1 MSRLATFIRDNIEP
15 ILEEWETFA
24 RSLPEGASMDIT
36 ALRDHAREMLVVIA
50 RDLERPQTQR
60 EQADKARGRS
70 DADGGAMLTA
80 AQEHGAGRAGSGFT
94 VAQMVSEFRA
104 LRASVVHLWTR
115 TQDRVGIEDL
125 EDVTRFNE
133 AIDQAIAE
141 SITRYTHEIGQS
153 KELFLA
159 VLGHDLRS
167 PLGAIIT
174 SSRFI
179 LDTQSV
185 GEPSLTLITRI
196 ASSAR
201 RMNQL
206 VADLLEFT
214 RTRFGESMPIARV
227 ETDIGTIVRDV
238 ADEVGASHP
247 GSVLEVQAEG
257 ELGGEW
263 DGARLTQALTNL
275 VGNAVQHGAPG
286 APVRITARGQA
297 EHVEISVHNSGRP
310 IPRDAIQGLFQAMKP
325 TATGDQRD
333 QRDRRDGRDRRH
345 HLGLGLYIVDQIISA
360 HGGSIDVEST
370 EAHGTTFT
378 VHLPRAQ

>member
-1 MSRLATFIRDNIEP
+1 MSRLATFIRENIEP
-15 ILEEWETFA
+15 ILAEWETFA
-24 RSLPEGASMDIT
+24 RSLPGGATMDIA
-36 ALRDHAREMLVVIA
+36 ALRDHAKEMLGVIA
-50 RDLERPQTQR
+50 RDLDRPQTSR
-60 EQADKARGRS
+60 EQADKSKGRS
-70 DADGGAMLTA
+70 DADDGATLTA

-115 TQDRVGIEDL
+115 TQTKVGIDDL

-179 LDTQSV
+179 LDTQNV
-185 GEPSLTLITRI
+185 GEPALTLVTRI
-196 ASSAR
+196 SSSAR

-206 VADLLEFT
+206 VADLLELT
-214 RTRFGESMPIARV
+214 RTGFGESMPIARV

-238 ADEVGASHP
+238 VDEVGASHP
-247 GSVLEVQAEG
+247 GSVLEIEATG
-257 ELGGEW
+257 ELAGQW
-263 DGARLTQALTNL
+263 DDARLTQALTNL
-275 VGNAVQHGAPG
+275 VGNAVQHGTPG
-286 APVRITARGQA
+286 APVRILARGHA
-297 EHVEISVHNSGRP
+297 EEVEISIHNSGRP
-310 IPRDAIQGLFQAMKP
+310 IPPNEIDGLFQAMKP
-325 TATGDQRD
+325 AATD
-333 QRDRRDGRDRRH
+333 DRRDRRH

-370 EAHGTTFT
+370 ESNGTTFT
-378 VHLPRAQ
+378 VHVPRAV

>member
-1 MSRLATFIRDNIEP
+1 MSRLATFIRESIEP
-15 ILEEWETFA
+15 ILTEWETFA
-24 RSLPEGASMDIT
+24 RSLPEGATMDIA
-36 ALRDHAREMLVVIA
+36 ALRDHAKEMLVVIA
-50 RDLERPQTQR
+50 RDLDRPQTSR
-60 EQADKARGRS
+60 EQADKSKGRS
-70 DADGGAMLTA
+70 DADDGTTLTA
-80 AQEHGAGRAGSGFT
+80 AQEHGAGRAESGFT

-115 TQDRVGIEDL
+115 TQTTVGIEDL
-125 EDVTRFNE
+125 EDITRFNE

-179 LDTQSV
+179 LDTQNV
-185 GEPSLTLITRI
+185 GEPALTLVTRI
-196 ASSAR
+196 SSSAR

-206 VADLLEFT
+206 VADLLELT
-214 RTRFGESMPIARV
+214 RTGFGESMPIARV

-247 GSVLEVQAEG
+247 GSVLEIEAAG
-257 ELGGEW
+257 ELTGQW
-263 DGARLTQALTNL
+263 DDARLTQALTNL
-275 VGNAVQHGAPG
+275 VGNAVQHGTPG
-286 APVRITARGQA
+286 APVRIIARGRA
-297 EHVEISVHNSGRP
+297 EEVEISIHNAGRP
-310 IPRDAIQGLFQAMKP
+310 IPPDDIEGLFHAMKP
-325 TATGDQRD
+325 AAAD
-333 QRDRRDGRDRRH
+333 DRRDRRH

-360 HGGSIDVEST
+360 HGGSIDVESS
-370 EAHGTTFT
+370 ESKGTTFT
-378 VHLPRAQ
+378 VHVPRAV

>member
-1 MSRLATFIRDNIEP
+1 MSRLAAFIRENIEP
-15 ILEEWETFA
+15 ILAEWETFA
-24 RSLPEGASMDIT
+24 RSLPEGATMDIA
-36 ALRDHAREMLVVIA
+36 ALRDHAREMLGVIA
-50 RDLERPQTQR
+50 RDLDMPQTRR
-60 EQADKARGRS
+60 EQADKSKGRS
-70 DADGGAMLTA
+70 DADEGTTLTA
-80 AQEHGAGRAGSGFT
+80 AQEHGAGRAESGFT

-115 TQDRVGIEDL
+115 TQPEVGIGDL

-141 SITRYTHEIGQS
+141 SIMRYMHDIDQS

-179 LDTQSV
+179 LDTQQV
-185 GEPSLTLITRI
+185 GEPSLALITRI

-214 RTRFGESMPIARV
+214 RTRFGEGMPIERAEADV
-227 ETDIGTIVRDV
+227 GTIVRDV

-247 GSVLEVQAEG
+247 GSVLDIAMEG
-257 ELGGEW
+257 ELGGHW
-263 DGARLTQALTNL
+263 DSERLTQALTNL
-275 VGNAVQHGAPG
+275 VANAVQHGTPG
-286 APVRITARGQA
+286 SPVRILARGLA
-297 EHVEISVHNSGRP
+297 GEVVISVHNNGRP
-310 IPRDAIQGLFQAMKP
+310 IPPGEIAGLFEAMKAP
-325 TATGDQRD
+325 ATD
-333 QRDRRDGRDRRH
+333 DRRDRRH
-345 HLGLGLYIVDQIISA
+345 HLGLGLYIVDQIITG
-360 HGGSIDVEST
+360 HGGSIDVESS
-370 EAHGTTFT
+370 EASGTTFT
-378 VHLPRAQ
+378 VHLPRAK

>member
-1 MSRLATFIRDNIEP
+1 MTPQTSITMSRLATFIRENIEP
-15 ILEEWETFA
+15 ILAEWETFA
-24 RSLPEGASMDIT
+24 RSLPEGATMDIA

-50 RDLERPQTQR
+50 RDLDRPQTSR
-60 EQADKARGRS
+60 EQADKSKGRS
-70 DADGGAMLTA
+70 DADDGTTLTA

-115 TQDRVGIEDL
+115 THGDVGIEDL

-179 LDTQSV
+179 LDTQNI
-185 GEPSLTLITRI
+185 GEPALTLVTRI

-214 RTRFGESMPIARV
+214 RTRFGETMPIARG

-247 GSVLEVQAEG
+247 GSTLEVETEG
-257 ELGGEW
+257 ELRGRW

-275 VGNAVQHGAPG
+275 VGNAVQHGEPG
-286 APVRITARGQA
+286 APVRIAARGLA
-297 EHVEISVHNSGRP
+297 REVDVSVHNAGRP
-310 IPRDAIQGLFQAMKP
+310 IPPDEIDGLFQAMKP
-325 TATGDQRD
+325 TAAD
-333 QRDRRDGRDRRH
+333 DRRDRRH
-345 HLGLGLYIVDQIISA
+345 HLGLGLYIVDQIIAA

-370 EAHGTTFT
+370 ESSGTTFT
-378 VHLPRAQ
+378 VHLPRAE